1 MATWAGG
8 SSRVL
13 SVRERASV
21 RARRRHVGAERKVGT
36 GRESGG
42 GIGCEVG
49 TDRESSDGCGSRRYG
64 GT

>member
-8 SSRVL
+8 SLGVL
-13 SVRERASV
+13 SVHERV
-21 RARRRHVGAERKVGT
+21 GGRVGAERKVGT

-42 GIGCEVG
+42 GVGHEVG
-49 TDRESSDGCGSRRYG
+49 TDRESGDGCGSRRYS